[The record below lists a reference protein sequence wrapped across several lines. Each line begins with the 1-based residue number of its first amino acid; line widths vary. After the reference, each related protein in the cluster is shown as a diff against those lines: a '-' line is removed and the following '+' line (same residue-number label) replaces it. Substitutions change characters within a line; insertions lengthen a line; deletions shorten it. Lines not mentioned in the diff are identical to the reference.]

1 LIIQSLRDWGRD
13 CWCDPGSDN
22 TCCKRFDGKFGEL
35 PQGYDH
41 KYVYSHF
48 GFNLKVTEMQA
59 AVGLAQLKKLPAFI
73 DRRKNNWKTLRR
85 GLSDM
90 SKYFILPEPETDS
103 DPSWF
108 GFLLTVK
115 DNAGF
120 SREQIVRF
128 LESKGIQT
136 RMLFAG
142 NMIKQPCF
150 DEMKKAGS
158 GYRVVG
164 DLKVTDTIMKNTF
177 WIGVYPGINEEMTA
191 YMIEQ
196 IRIFTENT

>member
-1 LIIQSLRDWGRD
+1 
-13 CWCDPGSDN
+13 
-22 TCCKRFDGKFGEL
+22 
-35 PQGYDH
+35 
-41 KYVYSHF
+41 
-48 GFNLKVTEMQA
+48 MQA